1 MKKIGLLCSVLYLT
15 SSYSQV
21 WINEISYQMTGAD
34 NDDFIEIVAPVNT
47 DMSTYGILLAN
58 GNGNVSYNYVQ
69 LSGTVSNTNSNN
81 GFGFFILLTNQSGDV
96 VVPVSV
102 TSQSSGFGSIQ
113 NGSPDGV
120 LLLNHTTAATIHGIW
135 YAESSTA
142 PTEITRNG
150 TGSPPGTG
158 PYSMIDVDVTS
169 LGDLGNTASKGSIS
183 MSGTGN
189 SGTWE
194 VTLSGTPGDLNT
206 NQSNLPVELSSFSA
220 VIVNSGIKL
229 NWRTETEVNNY
240 GFDVERQVGSRQ
252 STVGNWEM
260 IGFVE
265 GHGNSNSPKEYS
277 FIDDNILSGKYAYR
291 LKQID
296 NDGTYEFSKVIEI
309 DVDAPLGYE
318 LSQNY
323 PNPFN
328 PTTTIKF
335 SLPEAAN
342 VKLSLYNI
350 IGETVALLVNEF
362 KEAGV
367 HTINFNAS
375 DLNSGIYFYK
385 LEADNFV
392 KIRKMSLIK

>member
-1 MKKIGLLCSVLYLT
+1 M
-15 SSYSQV
+15 
-21 WINEISYQMTGAD
+21 ER
-34 NDDFIEIVAPVNT
+34 
-47 DMSTYGILLAN
+47 
-58 GNGNVSYNYVQ
+58 
-69 LSGTVSNTNSNN
+69 
-81 GFGFFILLTNQSGDV
+81 
-96 VVPVSV
+96 
-102 TSQSSGFGSIQ
+102 
-113 NGSPDGV
+113 
-120 LLLNHTTAATIHGIW
+120 
-135 YAESSTA
+135 TA
-142 PTEITRNG
+142 PF
-150 TGSPPGTG
+150 PP
-158 PYSMIDVDVTS
+158 PYQ
-169 LGDLGNTASKGSIS
+169 GGGGEAG
-183 MSGTGN
+183 GG
-189 SGTWE
+189 
-194 VTLSGTPGDLNT
+194 
-206 NQSNLPVELSSFSA
+206 
-220 VIVNSGIKL
+220 
-229 NWRTETEVNNY
+229 
-240 GFDVERQVGSRQ
+240 
-252 STVGNWEM
+252 WEM

-265 GHGNSNSPKEYS
+265 GHGNSNSPKEYF
-277 FIDDNILSGKYAYR
+277 FIDDNVTSGKYAYR